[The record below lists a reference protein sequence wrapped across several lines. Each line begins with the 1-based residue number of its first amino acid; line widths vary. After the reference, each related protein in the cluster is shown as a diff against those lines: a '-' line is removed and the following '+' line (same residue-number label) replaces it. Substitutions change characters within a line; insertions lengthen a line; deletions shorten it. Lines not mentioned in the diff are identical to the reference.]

1 MYVQLCSTNDETIIN
16 YPIFLLQLLQQASAA
31 GNLGTLA
38 GLGNLGGAAAGNGN
52 NCYFMA
58 LQKTNRFICKRE
70 KQIRSA
76 SEGR

>member
-1 MYVQLCSTNDETIIN
+1 MLRKRWNNNKLSYFS
-16 YPIFLLQLLQQASAA
+16 LQLLQQASAA

-58 LQKTNRFICKRE
+58 FKR
-70 KQIRSA
+70 QIGSFA
-76 SEGR
+76 KGKSK